1 MRRSFNIIILLLIFI
16 TGFSLESLAQP
27 GLLRRIPRPGGGGG
41 GGGKG
46 DSLQHR
52 TGLEDSITIN
62 FRFLDSTRMRKF
74 DSSITDFTQRF
85 PVPWYHYHLGNV
97 GNATHS
103 LLFPALMKPGWDHG
117 FHAYDAYNFNDFDT
131 RLYNTTRPYS
141 EIQYQLGSRL
151 EQILGLQHTQNILP
165 NWNAS
170 LQYRMISAPGFFQ
183 NQKTNHNNYRFGSW
197 YQSVNKRYQ
206 NFVVV
211 TGNKLISGE
220 NGGIR
225 DKVFLDSLPFN
236 DRLTIPTNLGGSQVL
251 NRNFFGT
258 DVTTGTKYT
267 NASYMLRQQYDIVG
281 QKDSI
286 VTDSSVI
293 PLFYP
298 RLRAEHTLN
307 YKTYKYRFVDE
318 NPKDGFDYYH
328 NNYNYA
334 DTLQNFFI
342 QDHWRELV
350 NDFSLYQYPDAKNSQ
365 QFIKV
370 GAALQLL
377 TGSFD
382 SGAVTKKYHNF
393 FVHGEYRNRSRN
405 QKWDIEAFGNFYL
418 NGLNAGD
425 YNAHISLKRLI
436 SKKIGSL
443 EIGFGNINRTPSFI
457 FDSLSSFYLGDAA
470 SYAPFKKENNTE
482 IFASMELP
490 KPKLKLTGRYVLVSN
505 YSYFKDFRQAA
516 QYSTLF
522 NVLQITAEKQF
533 NLGGDWHWRTFVTLQ
548 QVTGSPPLNLPLI
561 FTRNQIG
568 YDGKLGFKNLQTS
581 FGLEI
586 RYYTPYKGD
595 AYSALMGQFFN
606 QNEETIKMEFPETA
620 AYLHFRI
627 KTFSAYVR
635 LENLNAFSPANGG
648 FTNNNI
654 VSPLYPYPGMQLRIG
669 IYWSF
674 IN

>member
-1 MRRSFNIIILLLIFI
+1 MQRFLKIILLLVVI
-16 TGFSLESLAQP
+16 TGFSVESFAQP
-27 GLLRRIPRPGGGGG
+27 GILRRLPRPGGGGMG

-74 DSSITDFTQRF
+74 DSSITDFTKRF

-103 LLFPALMKPGWDHG
+103 LLFPELMKPGWDHG
-117 FHAYDAYNFNDFDT
+117 FHAYDVYNLVDLDT

-151 EQILGLQHTQNILP
+151 EQLLGVQHTQNILP

-170 LQYRMISAPGFFQ
+170 FQYRMISAPGFFQ
-183 NQKTNHNNYRFGSW
+183 NQRTNHNNYRFGSW
-197 YQSVNKRYQ
+197 FQSKNKRYQ

-225 DKVFLDSLPFN
+225 NDLPYLDSSAFN
-236 DRLTIPTNLGGSQVL
+236 DRLTIPTNLGENQVVS
-251 NRNFFGT
+251 RNFFGG
-258 DVTTGTKYT
+258 DVSTGTKYT
-267 NASYMLRQQYDIVG
+267 NASYLLRQQYDIVG

-298 RLRAEHTLN
+298 RLRAEHTIN
-307 YKTYKYRFVDE
+307 YKTYKYRFVDAHP
-318 NPKDGFDYYH
+318 NFDFYK
-328 NNYNYA
+328 NNYGYV
-334 DTLQNFFI
+334 DTPKNVFLQ
-342 QDHWRELV
+342 DYWRDLI

-377 TGSFD
+377 TGTFD

-393 FVHGEYRNRSRN
+393 FVHGEYRNKSRN
-405 QKWDIEAFGNFYL
+405 QKWDIEAYGNFYV

-425 YNAHISLKRLI
+425 YNAHISLKRLL
-436 SKKIGSL
+436 SKKLGSF

-457 FDSLSSFYLGDAA
+457 FDTLSSFYIGD
-470 SYAPFKKENNTE
+470 YVDFKKENNTE
-482 IFASMELP
+482 IFASMEFP
-490 KPKLKLTGRYVLVSN
+490 KPKIKLTGRYVLVSN
-505 YSYFKDFRQAA
+505 YSYYKNFKQPD
-516 QYSTLF
+516 QYATLF
-522 NVLQITAEKQF
+522 NVLQVTAEKQF
-533 NLGGDWHWRTFVTLQ
+533 NLGRNWHWRTWVILQ
-548 QVTGSPPLNLPLI
+548 KATGNPPLNLPLI
-561 FTRNQIG
+561 LTRNQIG
-568 YDGKLGFKNLQTS
+568 YDGKLGFSNLQTS

-595 AYSALMGQFFN
+595 GYSPLLGQFYN
-606 QNEETIKMEFPETA
+606 QNEQTIKMEFPETA

-627 KTFSAYVR
+627 KTFTAYVR
-635 LENLNAFSPANGG
+635 LENLNAFNPAEGN

-654 VSPLYPYPGMQLRIG
+654 VAPLYPYPGMQLRVG